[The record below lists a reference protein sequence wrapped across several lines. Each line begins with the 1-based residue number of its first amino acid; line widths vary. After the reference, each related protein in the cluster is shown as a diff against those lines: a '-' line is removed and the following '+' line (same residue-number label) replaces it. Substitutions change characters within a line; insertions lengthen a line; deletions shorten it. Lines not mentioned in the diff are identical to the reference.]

1 MLSLT
6 PVAEKAGWALFLDV
20 DGTLLEIAETPHDV
34 HVPATLKALLSELQ
48 ARLDGAVALIS
59 GRGLYSL
66 DRLFAPLQFCASGVH
81 GCERRAADGRVFR
94 PTLDQHK
101 YSQARHSLLE
111 FAHRHE
117 GLLLED
123 KRYGLAMH
131 FRRAPHLST
140 EVYEVMSST
149 LQQLGPDYA
158 LQPGKLVLELH
169 PAAWTKGASVAEFMR
184 ESPFLNRTPIYIGD
198 DVTDEH
204 AFAAVNKFGGV
215 SIRVG
220 ESTETLAQHRLAGVP
235 EVIRWLQSNPPM
247 VPRP

>member
-6 PVAEKAGWALFLDV
+6 PLPGKTGWALFLDV

-34 HVPATLKALLSELQ
+34 HVRASLKALLSELQ

-59 GRGLYSL
+59 GRSLYGL
-66 DRLFAPLQFCASGVH
+66 DRLFAPLLFCASGIH

-94 PTLDQHK
+94 PTLDQHA
-101 YSQARHSLLE
+101 YAQACHSLLE

-131 FRRAPHLST
+131 YRRAPHLGA
-140 EVYEVMSST
+140 EVHEVMSAT
-149 LQQLGPDYA
+149 LAQLGPDYA
-158 LQPGKLVLELH
+158 LQPGKFVLELH
-169 PAAWTKGASVAEFMR
+169 PAAWTKGSSVNEFMR
-184 ESPFLNRTPIYIGD
+184 ESPFFNRTPLYIGD

-204 AFAAVNKFGGV
+204 AFAAVNELGGV

-220 ESTETLAQHRLAGVP
+220 EAAGTLAQHRLAGVS
-235 EVIRWLQSNPPM
+235 EVIRWLQSNPPA